1 MLRLKSSFLI
11 VSCLLHALISRAEIT
26 LGLLRC
32 FCGGAVQAL
41 FLAFTVWDKNCTQTG
56 ADYLQ
61 YNTKA
66 LQNMGRSSCFRLL
79 LASHLILQT
88 VFFVPSLPA
97 DVLWGSFVTHSFLPH
112 VCGEATLSHVGNG
125 HLFLAQSTDSNRQA
139 DSPLL
144 TVCCSKLFLFES
156 EKIVYVRRI
165 KNRK

>member
-32 FCGGAVQAL
+32 FCGGAVQAFVLSIHRLGQKLYSNRSRL
-41 FLAFTVWDKNCTQTG
+41 FAI
-56 ADYLQ
+56 Q
-61 YNTKA
+61 YKA

-139 DSPLL
+139 DSSLL
-144 TVCCSKLFLFES
+144 TVCCSKLFLFEG
-156 EKIVYVRRI
+156 K
-165 KNRK
+165 KNCLRTTN